1 MGSVIIFF
9 FYSLPVLLSSSVCV
23 YIGTSPLSTIR
34 RRHTQNT
41 VVVSRT
47 DVKNNKTKRRKK
59 RFFKT
64 DCGSVRGRCWHP
76 AMGTKKTNTKQPA
89 TNCRQTDQPT
99 DRPAVRPQQKV
110 LERDVIIGPLISP
123 DDRKPFKS
131 LEHERRSC
139 VFDKWPIGSPP
150 PTTTTTADDDDTH

>member
-99 DRPAVRPQQKV
+99 DRPAGCPATTKSFREGRDYWTAYLIRRPKAFQ
-110 LERDVIIGPLISP
+110 EPRA
-123 DDRKPFKS
+123 R
-131 LEHERRSC
+131 
-139 VFDKWPIGSPP
+139 
-150 PTTTTTADDDDTH
+150 TAVVCFR

>member
-9 FYSLPVLLSSSVCV
+9 FFSLPVLLSSSVCV

-89 TNCRQTDQPT
+89 TNCRQTDQLT
-99 DRPAVRPQQKV
+99 DRPAGCTATTKSFREGRDYWTAYLIRRPKAFQ
-110 LERDVIIGPLISP
+110 EPRA
-123 DDRKPFKS
+123 R
-131 LEHERRSC
+131 
-139 VFDKWPIGSPP
+139 
-150 PTTTTTADDDDTH
+150 TAVVCFR